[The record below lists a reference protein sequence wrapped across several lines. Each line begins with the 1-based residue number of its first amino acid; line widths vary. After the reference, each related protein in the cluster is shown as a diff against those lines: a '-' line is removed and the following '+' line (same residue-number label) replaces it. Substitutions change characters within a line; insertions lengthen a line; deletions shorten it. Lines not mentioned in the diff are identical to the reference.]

1 MSSSNPNGRSFLR
14 GAEFVEERAVEPHK
28 AANFLDCDYGDE
40 FWQKFRSAYSST
52 GPLSALTGSLAYMKW
67 KEWETFI
74 DGMDA
79 TDAWNNVNIFVPLTG
94 EWRPDGSAFYTE
106 IREKRDW
113 IRAMQ
118 KSQWQGLFGSKPHW
132 SFDNLVGFMLCPVGF
147 ALVQYIVFLVHKIR
161 SNLPEDAARVNLD
174 STRFAFVTILDFT
187 FDHLESSNWNT
198 SSFDLAVNLNLDPTF
213 YRTYSE
219 YIRQMAPLP
228 LHFPSREEWQG
239 RPSQGLQMSLESLG
253 SMPLKVALVGEHGP
267 SNLDHLAAVQQAVQQ
282 AVAHPIEAGHFFSYL
297 WQLEGRRSVPKMFEV
312 RF

>member
-1 MSSSNPNGRSFLR
+1 MALSWFY
-14 GAEFVEERAVEPHK
+14 EERAAEPHK

-79 TDAWNNVNIFVPLTG
+79 NDVWNDVNIFVPLTG
-94 EWRPDGSAFYTE
+94 EWRPDGSAFYTQ

-118 KSQWQGLFGSKPHW
+118 KSQWQGLFGSKPQW

-161 SNLPEDAARVNLD
+161 SKLPEDAARVNLE

-213 YRTYSE
+213 YPTYSE
-219 YIRQMAPLP
+219 YIRQMEPLP
-228 LHFPSREEWQG
+228 LHFPNWRDEWQG
-239 RPSQGLQMSLESLG
+239 QGRLSDPITAMS
-253 SMPLKVALVGEHGP
+253 MKVALVGEHGP
-267 SNLDHLAAVQQAVQQ
+267 SNLDHLAAVQRAI
-282 AVAHPIEAGHFFSYL
+282 AHPIEAGHFFSYL
-297 WQLEGRRSVPKMFEV
+297 WQLEGGSKYCFRRVLRANST
-312 RF
+312 